1 MKSRVSKGNAG
12 ARFATQPSAELLQSI
27 IMAWLSTVDDVTL
40 TSIFQHFENC
50 YVSMPIVGT
59 CRRILITWTR
69 KRRQMALE
77 DLTNLRCLLDEREL
91 RNVRLFNQQDG
102 GTVPIRDISLA
113 LCEIEELIR

>member
-1 MKSRVSKGNAG
+1 
-12 ARFATQPSAELLQSI
+12 
-27 IMAWLSTVDDVTL
+27 
-40 TSIFQHFENC
+40 
-50 YVSMPIVGT
+50 
-59 CRRILITWTR
+59 
-69 KRRQMALE
+69 MALE